1 MDGKGRGG
9 GGVPGVP
16 RPGSDS
22 KKATRKW
29 EVGPLYSRTLRAAGR
44 GRRSRRQG
52 RKKKKKKKNGW
63 ARAAAAKKQRAVIG
77 GDNPWVSLEREP
89 LVAKCPL
96 WLIVIRLPFHSI
108 TR

>member
-44 GRRSRRQG
+44 GGEAGVRG
-52 RKKKKKKKNGW
+52 EKKKNGW
-63 ARAAAAKKQRAVIG
+63 VRAAAAKKTACSDR
-77 GDNPWVSLEREP
+77 R
-89 LVAKCPL
+89 
-96 WLIVIRLPFHSI
+96 
-108 TR
+108 

>member
-1 MDGKGRGG
+1 MYRKGRGG

-22 KKATRKW
+22 KRRH
-29 EVGPLYSRTLRAAGR
+29 ESGRLGLYIVALSERRAGGGEAGVR
-44 GRRSRRQG
+44 GE
-52 RKKKKKKKNGW
+52 KKKKKNGW

-77 GDNPWVSLEREP
+77 GEYPWVRLEREP

-96 WLIVIRLPFHSI
+96 
-108 TR
+108 